1 MPAKK
6 RKEAARTEQG
16 LGKEAAMQNSG
27 HEEEG
32 KEFGVGIGGGADDE
46 SAFWNS
52 RSAAEDETPSSHDKT
67 VSPPPLRYKRCL
79 SSRRS
84 VSSFS
89 AHHRLTMDV
98 DNSLPNG
105 PYLPCDIFGGS
116 KLQYGTQ
123 NALGVKEH
131 YVEEAD

>member
-1 MPAKK
+1 
-6 RKEAARTEQG
+6 
-16 LGKEAAMQNSG
+16 MQNSG

-32 KEFGVGIGGGADDE
+32 KEFGVGIGGGADE

-89 AHHRLTMDV
+89 AHHLTMDV